1 MLEMLNNRDIKNKRE
16 LESLYTHYNIDHD
29 IKGVEFIRLYM
40 VKIYEI
46 KTQDNNKRYELRQC
60 YKNVYTPLNHD
71 YTIDFNFLNHNINV
85 SDTVR
90 GASLYYDSQQG
101 LYKDFYARYK
111 YYRISDSNKH
121 LFKSYEHV
129 FNDELIIKHMFSD
142 IDKQIRNNRYIV
154 NSFTPFII
162 AYDWDIR
169 HVNKVI
175 EQLKQKHNL
184 IITKE
189 VNRSNNNSFDSY
201 TVFFHDLDK

>member
-46 KTQDNNKRYELRQC
+46 TTQDNNKRYELRQC
-60 YKNVYTPLNHD
+60 YKNVYTPLNYD
-71 YTIDFNFLNHNINV
+71 YSIDFNFLDYNINV

-90 GASLYYDSQQG
+90 GASFYYDSQQA

-111 YYRISDSNKH
+111 YYRISDNNKH
-121 LFKSYEHV
+121 LFKNYEHV
-129 FNDELIIKHMFSD
+129 FNDDLIIKNMFSD

-154 NSFTPFII
+154 NSFTPFIV
-162 AYDWDIR
+162 AYDWDIK
-169 HVNKVI
+169 HVNKAI
-175 EQLKQKHNL
+175 EQLKQKHRL
-184 IITKE
+184 IIRKQ
-189 VNRSNNNSFDSY
+189 VDHSNNSY
-201 TVFFHDLDK
+201 TVFFHDLNK

>member
-1 MLEMLNNRDIKNKRE
+1 MLEMLNNRDIKNKSE

-46 KTQDNNKRYELRQC
+46 TTQDNNKRYELRQC
-60 YKNVYTPLNHD
+60 YKNVYTPLNYD
-71 YTIDFNFLNHNINV
+71 YSIDFNFLDHNINV

-90 GASLYYDSQQG
+90 GARFYYDSQQA

-111 YYRISDSNKH
+111 YYRISEDNKH
-121 LFKSYEHV
+121 LFKSYEQV
-129 FNDELIIKHMFSD
+129 FNEDLIIKNMID
-142 IDKQIRNNRYIV
+142 NIDKQLNNNKYIV
-154 NSFTPFII
+154 NSFTPFIV

-169 HVNKVI
+169 HVNKAI
-175 EQLKQKHNL
+175 ELLKQKHN
-184 IITKE
+184 IIIRKQ
-189 VNRSNNNSFDSY
+189 VDYSNNSY